1 MIRRIDPTELDE
13 ALEVLNVAERDAA
26 EAALRY
32 ESAKTVRDAAKARYH
47 RLLSLKHL
55 EEGLSA

>member
-1 MIRRIDPTELDE
+1 MIRRIDPAELDE
-13 ALEVLNVAERDAA
+13 ALECLNVAERDAS
-26 EAALRY
+26 EAA
-32 ESAKTVRDAAKARYH
+32 SAHQRAVTVRDAAKARYH